1 MAKAPVIQFSS
12 LFWHQSFGPVTRLS
26 DFGAPVLVPA
36 THSLHCRMSW
46 RCCHCV
52 LVLLM
57 EIFFHSFI
65 QAPFKP
71 QIRFQHPAASPTT
84 QRGAEYLL
92 SLSEPANC
100 PFSCIAPLCAL
111 DTEESMARCQ
121 ISVGC
126 HLARPC
132 PRTTFQWKLRV
143 AVAFPP
149 DPFKN
154 FSLSQACLFWL
165 FQSFLSL

>member
-92 SLSEPANC
+92 SLSEPASC
-100 PFSCIAPLCAL
+100 PFPVLLPSVPWTLRNPWLAARFPWAVTWHVLAP
-111 DTEESMARCQ
+111 E
-121 ISVGC
+121 
-126 HLARPC
+126 
-132 PRTTFQWKLRV
+132 PRF
-143 AVAFPP
+143 
-149 DPFKN
+149 N
-154 FSLSQACLFWL
+154 GN
-165 FQSFLSL
+165 